1 MEQKIIKMVTSPANN
16 SVHSLCSQA
25 TRTSNA
31 FLEETWVHKMALHI
45 MVADTQTQSKITPPQ
60 ARISECT
67 YRWYSLKSSGGNF
80 FTWKQRKPSCL
91 CPPCLPMCTAP
102 TSCRK
107 KKKDSVCRLPLSQ
120 PDSRSRSRQIYYE
133 AHSHYVVARALPS
146 RTSCK
151 TRMKPWLRTKA
162 IQRVVVWCTNG

>member
-107 KKKDSVCRLPLSQ
+107 KKRTACVVCPCLNPTLGHGLDRY
-120 PDSRSRSRQIYYE
+120 IMK
-133 AHSHYVVARALPS
+133 
-146 RTSCK
+146 RTHITWWHVPCP
-151 TRMKPWLRTKA
+151 RELRVK
-162 IQRVVVWCTNG
+162 RE